1 MQHLKKR
8 KKTVSESLLI
18 TYDSDLKDSIH
29 NVIPGECY
37 QKYIPSDLTS
47 GEECNSDIVSGFQE
61 LNDLLNWFNRLE
73 KEGEWYN
80 RANKTN
86 FNPGNVAYIL
96 ENVDKNFIDL
106 YLGLIA
112 PLCNNEKYHLSDKE
126 SEKIKGLSCHLHI
139 RN

>member
-1 MQHLKKR
+1 M
-8 KKTVSESLLI
+8 
-18 TYDSDLKDSIH
+18 
-29 NVIPGECY
+29 
-37 QKYIPSDLTS
+37 
-47 GEECNSDIVSGFQE
+47 
-61 LNDLLNWFNRLE
+61 NDLLNWFNRLE

-126 SEKIKGLSCHLHI
+126 SEKDKALSCHHSYKELKMEKAI
-139 RN
+139 KILYLECQ